1 MRGSQMKK
9 IISILFIILF
19 ICGLYMIIESGSGM
33 FGDYTSSI
41 VSGGILSVFSGIW
54 LTITLYSL
62 FRKSNDKK
70 ID

>member
-33 FGDYTSSI
+33 FGDHISSI
-41 VSGGILSVFSGIW
+41 ISGGILSVFSGIW
-54 LTITLYSL
+54 ITITLHSL

>member
-19 ICGLYMIIESGSGM
+19 IFGLYMIIESGSGM
-33 FGDYTSSI
+33 FGDHISSI
-41 VSGGILSVFSGIW
+41 TSGGILSVFSGIW
-54 LTITLYSL
+54 ITITLHSL